1 MFRHLRSTLSHPA
14 IIRALCRWF
23 PIAGLYT
30 GTAFSYLN
38 MLEPLKCDR
47 IYLISRG
54 GLEEGG
60 GKKNENPTDEELII
74 LSLTIQKVVK
84 SMTNLCYEQAY
95 ETF

>member
-1 MFRHLRSTLSHPA
+1 MFRHLRTTLSHPA
-14 IIRALCRWF
+14 IIRALCRQF

-30 GTAFSYLN
+30 RTAFSYLN

-54 GLEEGG
+54 LEG

-84 SMTNLCYEQAY
+84 SVTNLCYEQAD

>member
-1 MFRHLRSTLSHPA
+1 MFRHLCTTLSHPA
-14 IIRALCRWF
+14 IIRALCRLF

-30 GTAFSYLN
+30 RSVFSYLN

-47 IYLISRG
+47 IYIISWGLGGRG
-54 GLEEGG
+54 D
-60 GKKNENPTDEELII
+60 ENPTDEELII

-84 SMTNLCYEQAY
+84 SVTNLCYEQAY